1 MPGLGRASVDV
12 CSVVVNRRAYN
23 RCTHELFSGYTAVVK
38 VRELNRRIE
47 ALGGV
52 MTRQC
57 GSHRRYEVVSAK
69 GVRAFTVVPQHAG
82 EVPVGTLAAI
92 DRDLAPVLGKGWT
105 RR

>member
-1 MPGLGRASVDV
+1 
-12 CSVVVNRRAYN
+12 
-23 RCTHELFSGYTAVVK
+23 
-38 VRELNRRIE
+38 
-47 ALGGV
+47 
-52 MTRQC
+52 MTRQR
-57 GSHRRYEVVSAK
+57 GSHRRYE

>member
-1 MPGLGRASVDV
+1 MGECLSMTALTNISCVV
-12 CSVVVNRRAYN
+12 CSG
-23 RCTHELFSGYTAVVK
+23 CTHELFSEYTAVVK

-52 MTRQC
+52 MTRQR
-57 GSHRRYEVVSAK
+57 GSHRRYEVVSAE

>member
-1 MPGLGRASVDV
+1 MSERLLIPALAIIYCTV
-12 CSVVVNRRAYN
+12 CSG
-23 RCTHELFSGYTAVVK
+23 CTHELFSGYTAVAK

-52 MTRQC
+52 MTRQR
-57 GSHRRYEVVSAK
+57 GSHRRYEVVSAE
-69 GVRAFTVVPQHAG
+69 GVRAFTVVPQHTG